1 MTNRALK
8 IALAVSVALNLFG
21 LAGGVAAWV
30 TQEKAERHVEGP
42 PQPTRPGFRQIM
54 DGLDPSVRDRVRAT
68 FRAAAQAAR
77 PDFQASRE
85 ARQAAITLAASPTGD
100 PAQVAALLDQS
111 RAAEIRG
118 RERMERDVVPLFAT
132 LSPADR
138 QSLSVL
144 LNKRGRGDGPRDGGG
159 GEKR

>member
-1 MTNRALK
+1 MTSRTLK
-8 IALAVSVALNLFG
+8 IALALSVALNVFS

-30 TQEKAERHVEGP
+30 TREKVEQRTGAP
-42 PQPTRPGFRQIM
+42 SQPGRPGFRQIM
-54 DGLDPSVRDRVRAT
+54 DGLDPAVRDRVRTT
-68 FRAAAQAAR
+68 FRTAAQAAR

-85 ARQAAITLAASPTGD
+85 ARQAAIALAASPNGD
-100 PAQVAALLDQS
+100 PAKVAALLDQS

-138 QSLSVL
+138 LSLSVL
-144 LNKRGRGDGPRDGGG
+144 LNKRSRSDGPREGGG
-159 GEKR
+159 GEKK